1 MSEKGF
7 IKNIIVNIVIIL
19 AILAVVF
26 LSQSPRFSKYGKEW
40 FEKTNG
46 YINFLWQKADNWVW
60 QNAYPKA
67 AQEAQKRGEAVQ
79 QEAQKQKDAAAQNIF
94 DKVKNFL
101 AEKFSALSGT
111 KVK

>member
-1 MSEKGF
+1 MENKGV
-7 IKNIIVNIVIIL
+7 KNIILNVVIIL
-19 AILAVVF
+19 VILAVVF
-26 LSQSPRFSKYGKEW
+26 LSQQSRFMKFGKDW
-40 FEKTNG
+40 FQKADA

-79 QEAQKQKDAAAQNIF
+79 QAAQQQKDAAAQNIF
-94 DKVKNFL
+94 DKIKNYL
-101 AEKFSALSGT
+101 AEKFSSLSGT